1 MLTLHQFILL
11 LLLLIILLGVI
22 ATVIIN
28 NITRGPMLTPHF
40 PVALKVLPKLQRWKY
55 RIFQLLDEK

>member
-1 MLTLHQFILL
+1 MLL

-22 ATVIIN
+22 ATVIID